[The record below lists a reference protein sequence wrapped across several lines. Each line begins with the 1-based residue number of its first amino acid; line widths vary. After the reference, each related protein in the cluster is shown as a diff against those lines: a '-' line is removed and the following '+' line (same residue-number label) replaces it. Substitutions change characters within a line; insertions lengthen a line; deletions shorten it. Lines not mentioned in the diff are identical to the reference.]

1 MRCAYLSFVLL
12 ATTSAAAQA
21 VDYARQ
27 IRPLLDKHCTS
38 CHGQEDQ
45 QSGLRLDA
53 GKLIVEG
60 GDRGAAVIPGRSGES
75 LLIKALRGEGDL
87 KRMPFESDPLG
98 DDEIALLS
106 RWIDEGA
113 KFPPDEIIRPARRP
127 KSDHWSFQPV
137 RRPALPAVKDGT
149 WPRNAID
156 YFILAKLDQV
166 GLAPSPEAERETLI
180 RRLSLD
186 LRGLLPSVREVD
198 EFLADDRPD
207 AYERLVDRLLASP
220 HYGERWGRQW
230 LDAARYADS
239 NGFTIDGARS
249 IWKYRD
255 WVIGA
260 FNRNLPFDQFT
271 IEQLAG
277 DLLPGATQDQIV
289 ATGFHRNTL
298 INQEGGTDQEQFRC
312 EAVVDRVGTT
322 GSVFLGLTVGCAQCH
337 EHKYDP
343 ITQREFYQLFAVFN
357 TCDEPTMPVPT
368 AEESQQEQTAKAA
381 LADAQAKLTD
391 YDKAARAVQQEWERR
406 LASVPLDVNWVT
418 FELNGQFRSESGAT
432 VTKLPDGSYLVGGKI
447 PASDTYT
454 ATFEVPIKGATAI
467 RLDALTDDSLPA
479 KGPGLAANGNFIL
492 TDFQVERRTL
502 AEPEKPI
509 EVPIAAARADH
520 SQDRFPVEHAID
532 DDPVSTGWAINV
544 TGGSLNT
551 NRHAIFVLK
560 QPLGENDTRASIT
573 IRHAQANRYSLGH
586 FRVSMT
592 TAHVGVL
599 NLPAD
604 VRAALKVPPEKR
616 TPEQTQIIATELRQN
631 DPARKPL
638 QDAVNRRKRELD
650 ALQKTFAT
658 TMVLREQS
666 QPRQTHIHI
675 RGDFLRHGA
684 RVSPGVPAVLN
695 RLPEDVKHVD
705 RLAFARWLVDPANPL
720 TPRVTVNRVW
730 QSYFGKGIVE
740 TEDDFGTQGSP
751 PTHPELLDYLADEFV
766 RQGYSFK
773 ALHRM
778 IVTSATYRQS
788 SRVSAEHLRRD
799 PFNKLLARQSRLRL
813 EAETIRDA
821 ALGAAG
827 LLSEKVGG
835 PSVFPPQPTGIYS
848 FTQNQKNWVASKG
861 EDRFRRGMYTY
872 FWRSSPDPFLV
883 TFDAPGRNIACT
895 RRVRSNTPLQA
906 LTLAN
911 DLAFVEISQG
921 LASRVL
927 AESPSAETAE
937 RVRHAF
943 RLCLSRQPGEAECQT
958 LCDFVESQ
966 RAHFRERPDEAKKI
980 VPAAVD
986 GGASAEEAAALTAL
1000 ARVLLNLDEMITRE

>member
-1 MRCAYLSFVLL
+1 MRYACAILL
-12 ATTSAAAQA
+12 VMTAASAAAA
-21 VDYARQ
+21 EPVDYAGQ
-27 IRPLLDKHCTS
+27 VLPLLAKHCIS
-38 CHGQEDQ
+38 CHGEEEQ

-53 GKLIVEG
+53 GKLIHDG
-60 GDRGAAVIPGRSGES
+60 GDRGPGIVAGKSGES

-113 KFPPDEIIRPARRP
+113 KFPADEVVRPARRP

-137 RRPALPAVKDGT
+137 RRPALPAVKNAE
-149 WPRNAID
+149 WPRSAID
-156 YFILAKLDQV
+156 YFVLAKLDQI
-166 GLAPSPEAERETLI
+166 GLSPSPEAGKETLI

-186 LRGLLPSVREVD
+186 LRGLLPSVQEVD
-198 EFLADDRPD
+198 DFLADDRPD
-207 AYERLVDRLLASP
+207 AYEQLVDRLLASP
-220 HYGERWGRQW
+220 RYGERWGRQW

-239 NGFTIDGARS
+239 HGFTIDGARS

-260 FNRNLPFDQFT
+260 FNRDLPFDQFT

-343 ITQREFYQLFAVFN
+343 ISQREFYQLFAVFN
-357 TCDEPTMPVPT
+357 TCDEPTIPVPT
-368 AEESQQEQTAKAA
+368 AEESQNEQIAKAA
-381 LADAQAKLTD
+381 LAAAQAKLAD
-391 YDKAARAVQQEWERR
+391 YDKAARVRQQEWEQK
-406 LASVPLDVNWVT
+406 LAAMPLDVNWVT
-418 FELNGQFRSESGAT
+418 FDLNGQFKSDNGAT
-432 VTKLPDGSYLVGGKI
+432 VTKLPDGSYLASGKI
-447 PASDTYT
+447 PPSDTYS

-492 TDFQVERRTL
+492 TDFEIERRTL

-509 EVPIAAARADH
+509 EAPIAAARADH
-520 SQDRFPVEHAID
+520 WQDRFPVEHAID

-544 TGGSLNT
+544 AGGSLNT
-551 NRHAIFVLK
+551 NRHAIFILQ
-560 QPLGENDTRASIT
+560 QPLGENDTRVSIT
-573 IRHAQANRYSLGH
+573 IRHAQPNHYSLGH

-592 TAHVGVL
+592 TAPVEVL
-599 NLPAD
+599 DLPAD

-616 TPEQTQIIATELRQN
+616 TPEQTQIVATELKQN

-638 QDAVNRRKRELD
+638 QDAVNQRKRELD

-658 TMVLREQS
+658 TMVMREQS
-666 QPRQTHIHI
+666 KPRPTHIHI

-684 RVSPGVPAVLN
+684 RVSPGVPGVLN
-695 RLPEDVKHVD
+695 KLPEDVKEVD
-705 RLAFARWLVDPANPL
+705 RLSFARWLVDPANPL
-720 TPRVTVNRVW
+720 APRVAVNRVW

-751 PTHPELLDYLADEFV
+751 PSHGELLDYVADEFI
-766 RQGYSFK
+766 RQGFSFK
-773 ALHRM
+773 ALHRL

-788 SRVSAEHLRRD
+788 SRVSAEHLRLD
-799 PFNKLLARQSRLRL
+799 PFNKWLARQSRLRL

-827 LLSEKVGG
+827 LLSEKIGG
-835 PSVFPPQPTGIYS
+835 PSVFPPQPAGIYS
-848 FTQNQKNWVASKG
+848 FTQNQKNWTPSKAD
-861 EDRFRRGMYTY
+861 DRFRRGMYTY
-872 FWRSSPDPFLV
+872 FWRSSPDPFLM

-927 AESPSAETAE
+927 AESPSADTAE

-958 LCDFVESQ
+958 LCDFVAAQ
-966 RAHFRERPDEAKKI
+966 RAHYRQRPADAKKI
-980 VPAAVD
+980 VPAAVA
-986 GGASAEEAAALTAL
+986 GAPAEDAAAWTAL